1 MMVSSIFCASKDVGF
16 MFYQNDPFISNI
28 ERKYQCVGEWSE
40 SNVIYTYTRRLD
52 IPTYECF
59 VGALYTDNE
68 IFIKEAG
75 EHCQRDVD
83 PYRYGMQLN
92 QTIACPTIS
101 NSINGV
107 HDGMAVHPNIF
118 IANAT
123 EQLETSN
130 SFENASISNSADTLE
145 TSNEITYDFF
155 DEHQPNITQIHEK
168 HPKIQN
174 NSIGSGMVEIIN
186 INRTESIDGQ
196 TVNNKVENSPNKAIN
211 RNDVN
216 HTTFSRAPKANPFR
230 VWSFFI
236 VVYLV
241 FV

>member
-1 MMVSSIFCASKDVGF
+1 MKSNAKLFLLLF
-16 MFYQNDPFISNI
+16 QNI

-92 QTIACPTIS
+92 QTVACPTIT
-101 NSINGV
+101 NSIGGLQ
-107 HDGMAVHPNIF
+107 DGTAMHPNMF

-123 EQLETSN
+123 EQLQTHLQAI
-130 SFENASISNSADTLE
+130 FENATISNNADVIE
-145 TSNEITYDFF
+145 TSNEITYDFY
-155 DEHQPNITQIHEK
+155 DEHQTNITQIHEK
-168 HPKIQN
+168 HPKAQN
-174 NSIGSGMVEIIN
+174 NSIGSGSVEIIN
-186 INRTESIDGQ
+186 MNRTESTDSQ
-196 TVNNKVENSPNKAIN
+196 MVNNNKVENAHKKPTNH
-211 RNDVN
+211 NDVM
-216 HTTFSRAPKANPFR
+216 HTTFNRAPKTNPFR
-230 VWSFFI
+230 IWAFFI

-241 FV
+241 LV